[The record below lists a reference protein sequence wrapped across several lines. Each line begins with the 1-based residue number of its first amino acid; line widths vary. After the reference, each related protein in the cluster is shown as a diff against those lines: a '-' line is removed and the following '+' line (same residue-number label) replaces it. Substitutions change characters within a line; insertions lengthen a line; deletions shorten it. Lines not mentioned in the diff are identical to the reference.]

1 MELEHATLVEKAD
14 LVSHVA
20 GEAHLEVASTMVMP
34 LGQGELVINL
44 GLVRYLLSMDHDLLP
59 LARAAELLG
68 VSAERVRQLVIAGDL
83 PGIRLGD
90 AWAVPGKAVVA
101 RRHQTNRRGRPL
113 GARRAWEELRA
124 GPVDL
129 GAVSRYRNRASIHR
143 GRLPRGDLAFVA
155 DHPSVRV
162 SGVAAAVGYGEPLVD
177 DPASAVLYLPA
188 SVQAIV
194 SESVAFVEDGLGPV
208 VLAVVDDS
216 VWPLVSPPE
225 AGSRSHRLV
234 PPGAVAVDLMAS
246 DDPRHW
252 SAAEHLVRA
261 DG

>member
-1 MELEHATLVEKAD
+1 
-14 LVSHVA
+14 
-20 GEAHLEVASTMVMP
+20 
-34 LGQGELVINL
+34 
-44 GLVRYLLSMDHDLLP
+44 MDHDLLP

-129 GAVSRYRNRASIHR
+129 GAVSRYRNRASFHR

-155 DHPSVRV
+155 DHPGVLV
-162 SGVAAAVGYGEPLVD
+162 SGVTAAVGYGEPLVD

-188 SVQAIV
+188 SVHAIV
-194 SESVAFVEDGLGPV
+194 SESVAFVEDGFGPV
-208 VLAVVDDS
+208 VLAVVADP
-216 VWPLVSPPE
+216 VWPFVSPPGPC
-225 AGSRSHRLV
+225 GSRRRPAPAPSTRT
-234 PPGAVAVDLMAS
+234 PC
-246 DDPRHW
+246 PRAT
-252 SAAEHLVRA
+252 SPSPS
-261 DG
+261 